1 MDRYYIKSPLI
12 CFVSALFISFSC
24 TIMKDQLKSTI
35 ETSLQST
42 LQEANADSGIAM
54 LMDSTGEVIA
64 ESSISLLN
72 GKPYKEEKA
81 QQYTNVRD
89 MGTLAVPVSLIPV
102 LDNGNVS
109 LSDTVDVDNGIYMYN
124 GKEIK
129 DHNADM
135 GGYGEI
141 TLQQAVMFD
150 SRIGIIKL
158 LSPYTTIETVYSP
171 MEILKFYHSIAV
183 SDSSLCSANT
193 MKEVQQTLEKVVR
206 EGTGK
211 PLFSGDIKIAGK
223 TGSVIKEDGTHEV
236 SFCGYFKVDDS
247 VYTCLVIISN
257 PKKGYPSGGIMAG
270 NVIKKI
276 VNSLID
282 KK

>member
-1 MDRYYIKSPLI
+1 MKNKVILSVLI
-12 CFVSALFISFSC
+12 VYFSC
-24 TIMKDQLKSTI
+24 ISTSNKLELNI

-42 LQEANADSGIAM
+42 LQEVNADSGLVII
-54 LMDSTGEVIA
+54 MDSVGKVIA
-64 ESSISLLN
+64 KSSISLLN
-72 GKPYKEEKA
+72 GESSKEDP

-89 MGTLAVPVSLIPV
+89 MGTLAVSVSLIPA

-109 LSDTVDVDNGIYMYN
+109 LCDTVDVGDGVYMYN
-124 GKEIK
+124 GKEIR

-150 SRIGIIKL
+150 SRVGMTKSIT
-158 LSPYTTIETVYSP
+158 PYTTVETIYSP
-171 MEILKFYHSIAV
+171 MDILKFYHAIAI
-183 SDSSLCSANT
+183 SDTSLCSIKT
-193 MKEVQQTLEKVVR
+193 MKEIQHTFEKVVC

-211 PLFSGDIKIAGK
+211 PLFSDDIKIAGK
-223 TGSVIKEDGTHEV
+223 TGSVIKENRTHEV
-236 SFCGYFKVDDS
+236 SFCGYFKVNDS

-270 NVIKKI
+270 NVVKEII
-276 VNSLID
+276 NNLNR
-282 KK
+282 